1 MPTEKQVYDTH
12 ADQYERLI
20 QREDWQNNIEKAI
33 GKILSP
39 DGLDIVDLGAGTGR
53 LTRLLA
59 PRART
64 IHAFDASAHM
74 LAETEASL
82 RGMGLSNW
90 KVGVADHRQIPLA
103 DASVDLVVSGWSF
116 CYLAVWGGA
125 NWQFALQDGLAE
137 IERVLR
143 PGGTVILFETLGTGS
158 ATPQPPEKL
167 AGYYA
172 WLAEKG
178 FQSTW
183 LRTDY
188 RFESLDE
195 AVELSSFFFGAEMG
209 EKVRANNWQVLPEC
223 TGMWWK
229 HKPA

>member
-1 MPTEKQVYDTH
+1 MPTEKQVYDAH

-20 QREDWQNNIEKAI
+20 RREDWQNNIEKAI
-33 GKILSP
+33 EQILLP

-82 RGMGLSNW
+82 RGTGLSNW
-90 KVGVADHRQIPLA
+90 KVGVADHRQIPLTSE
-103 DASVDLVVSGWSF
+103 SVDLVVSGWSF
-116 CYLAVWGGA
+116 CYLAVWGGEE
-125 NWQFALQDGLAE
+125 WKSALEAGLAE
-137 IERVLR
+137 IQRILR
-143 PGGTVILFETLGTGS
+143 PGGTVILFETMGTGQEF
-158 ATPQPPEKL
+158 PNPPVHL
-167 AGYYA
+167 SGYYA

-183 LRTDY
+183 IRTDY
-188 RFESLDE
+188 KFESLAE
-195 AVELSSFFFGAEMG
+195 AEELAMFFFGEQMG
-209 EKVRANNWQVLPEC
+209 KEIRAKNWQVLPEC
-223 TGMWWK
+223 TGVWWRTK
-229 HKPA
+229 SA